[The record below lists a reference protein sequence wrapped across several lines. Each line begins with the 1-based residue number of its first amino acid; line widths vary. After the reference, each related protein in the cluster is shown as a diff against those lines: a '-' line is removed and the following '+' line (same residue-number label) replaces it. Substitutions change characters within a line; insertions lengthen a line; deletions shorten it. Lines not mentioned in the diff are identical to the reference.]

1 MADAKGAEWIATNPT
16 RTDERRGS
24 FMVNL
29 RTKTD
34 FALEVSGGNLTSLAA
49 YLFRVKHGQA
59 DRQDRR
65 CPWAC
70 EQCPLAPVG
79 GGRSSKPN
87 SDSEWE
93 VISARDDVFLVLE
106 KQVMMYHHED
116 RRDPAQSIQGGVPN
130 A

>member
-29 RTKTD
+29 RTGTD

-59 DRQDRR
+59 AARIAD
-65 CPWAC
+65 A
-70 EQCPLAPVG
+70 LGPVSNVRWH
-79 GGRSSKPN
+79 RSAGVARANLIQIPNGMLYPRGMMFSWSWKSK
-87 SDSEWE
+87 
-93 VISARDDVFLVLE
+93 
-106 KQVMMYHHED
+106 
-116 RRDPAQSIQGGVPN
+116 
-130 A
+130 